1 MKPGRAATV
10 ATLTVAAAVLGWLL
24 FVGLPRWYGPQP
36 AKTAAA
42 PPAAPSAPVRKIKAQ
57 LLYVADSGVTLIGA
71 EREVPFAEG
80 AADQA
85 RAIVAAQIA
94 PVTDPLV
101 SAVPAGTKLRA
112 LFVTDKGESYVDL
125 SREFATAHTGGSTDE
140 LLSVYTI
147 VNVLTLNLPA
157 VHSVQ
162 LLIDG
167 KEVETLAGHVDLR
180 RPLAKDTALMQ

>member
-1 MKPGRAATV
+1 MKPGRAAAV
-10 ATLTVAAAVLGWLL
+10 AALTVAAAVLGWLL

-57 LLYVADSGVTLIGA
+57 LLYVADGGVTLIGA

-85 RAIVAAQIA
+85 HAIVAAQIA

-101 SAVPAGTKLRA
+101 SAVP
-112 LFVTDKGESYVDL
+112 
-125 SREFATAHTGGSTDE
+125 TG
-140 LLSVYTI
+140 
-147 VNVLTLNLPA
+147 
-157 VHSVQ
+157 
-162 LLIDG
+162 
-167 KEVETLAGHVDLR
+167 
-180 RPLAKDTALMQ
+180 